1 MGGIAIAPRPVRPGE
16 AELDS
21 AKVKDSVLY
30 AVAVEG
36 PHRCLPGSNCSGLC
50 VFRMASLLDW
60 VALESRN
67 RSK

>member
-1 MGGIAIAPRPVRPGE
+1 MAIAPRPVLPGE
-16 AELDS
+16 AVLDS
-21 AKVKDSVLY
+21 AKVEDSVLY

-36 PHRCLPGSNCSGLC
+36 LHRCLRGSDCSGLC